1 MNIFAICNNRTQN
14 PLAPLTFFAPA
25 LAVFLFAGCRHRAE
39 QPPLVD
45 QQEMRS
51 HVVGAWAESHGTN
64 ENLQFNDDGTL
75 QMDSPREHHTCAY
88 DFPDAA
94 HIRLNCSPAGAP
106 PILRNLELLRQRRHP
121 LDRRHSR
128 NRHLQ
133 TQVTQWMSVARS
145 PAAP

>member
-1 MNIFAICNNRTQN
+1 MNVFAICNHRSQN
-14 PLAPLTFFAPA
+14 PLAPLTFFALA
-25 LAVFLFAGCRHRAE
+25 LAFFLFAGCHHPAE

-51 HVVGAWAESHGTN
+51 HVVGTWAESRGTN

-106 PILRNLELLRQRRHP
+106 
-121 LDRRHSR
+121 SSF
-128 NRHLQ
+128 
-133 TQVTQWMSVARS
+133 VTWNFSVTDDTLSIGDAHETGTYKRK
-145 PAAP
+145 

>member
-106 PILRNLELLRQRRHP
+106 P
-121 LDRRHSR
+121 SF
-128 NRHLQ
+128 
-133 TQVTQWMSVARS
+133 VTWNFSVHDDTLAIGDTHETGTYKRK
-145 PAAP
+145 